1 MIKKYI
7 FNNPGN
13 LIPDPI
19 KQRPFR
25 RKDLGWKIL
34 WYSSSCIWDKELIFL
49 TVSSPV
55 TVGLSAICWDTES
68 SLSGYFWMCFEWLV
82 NSTSYSVKRFVLGL
96 WCQGIQGFVEGG
108 QVYPAHTVSGPC
120 GEVICLTWRY
130 QTACLPLLVIF
141 EHRGQKKQWWH
152 LSWAIMISPYNENVT
167 YCSMT
172 LCGPPQDDE
181 SWGPY
186 VLPKKKKKEKKK
198 HAFYKEGKTWNFL
211 IKSQPVDRHSFW
223 SSTVL
228 CAMGKCQPGW
238 AWHKQQTHLHNLVE
252 WHKRQTQTTDAG
264 KRGWD
269 THPFVVTYL
278 ICTHARANK
287 TSYKAK
293 NSSKLL
299 WLQCAHVTRTIYLC
313 FLGSKVSKWKTS
325 WLSSFLYKKQTTKC
339 TT

>member
-1 MIKKYI
+1 MVTFILSNNDQPLQWKCDLL
-7 FNNPGN
+7 FNDIMWSAPGWWK
-13 LIPDPI
+13 LRPI
-19 KQRPFR
+19 RPA
-25 RKDLGWKIL
+25 
-34 WYSSSCIWDKELIFL
+34 KE
-49 TVSSPV
+49 
-55 TVGLSAICWDTES
+55 
-68 SLSGYFWMCFEWLV
+68 
-82 NSTSYSVKRFVLGL
+82 
-96 WCQGIQGFVEGG
+96 
-108 QVYPAHTVSGPC
+108 
-120 GEVICLTWRY
+120 
-130 QTACLPLLVIF
+130 
-141 EHRGQKKQWWH
+141 
-152 LSWAIMISPYNENVT
+152 
-167 YCSMT
+167 
-172 LCGPPQDDE
+172 
-181 SWGPY
+181 
-186 VLPKKKKKEKKK
+186 KKKKKKK

>member
-1 MIKKYI
+1 MIKYI

-55 TVGLSAICWDTES
+55 TVGSSAICWDTES

-186 VLPKKKKKEKKK
+186 VLPKKKKASFLQRRENVEFADKKS
-198 HAFYKEGKTWNFL
+198 A
-211 IKSQPVDRHSFW
+211 
-223 SSTVL
+223 
-228 CAMGKCQPGW
+228 C
-238 AWHKQQTHLHNLVE
+238 
-252 WHKRQTQTTDAG
+252 RQTFILIFHCTVCNGKMPARMSMTQTA
-264 KRGWD
+264 D
-269 THPFVVTYL
+269 TFT
-278 ICTHARANK
+278 
-287 TSYKAK
+287 
-293 NSSKLL
+293 
-299 WLQCAHVTRTIYLC
+299 Q
-313 FLGSKVSKWKTS
+313 LGRMA
-325 WLSSFLYKKQTTKC
+325 
-339 TT
+339 

>member
-1 MIKKYI
+1 MIRIKKYI

-55 TVGLSAICWDTES
+55 TVGSSAICWDTES

-108 QVYPAHTVSGPC
+108 HVYPAHTVSGHC
-120 GEVICLTWRY
+120 GEVMFNMEVSNSVPPTVGYFWTQR
-130 QTACLPLLVIF
+130 T
-141 EHRGQKKQWWH
+141 KKQWWH
-152 LSWAIMISPYNENVT
+152 LSWAIIISPYNENVT

-186 VLPKKKKKEKKK
+186 VLPKKEKSKLFTKK
-198 HAFYKEGKTWNFL
+198 
-211 IKSQPVDRHSFW
+211 
-223 SSTVL
+223 
-228 CAMGKCQPGW
+228 
-238 AWHKQQTHLHNLVE
+238 
-252 WHKRQTQTTDAG
+252 G
-264 KRGWD
+264 KRG
-269 THPFVVTYL
+269 
-278 ICTHARANK
+278 IC
-287 TSYKAK
+287 
-293 NSSKLL
+293 
-299 WLQCAHVTRTIYLC
+299 WQ
-313 FLGSKVSKWKTS
+313 KVS
-325 WLSSFLYKKQTTKC
+325 LSTDIHFDLPLYCVQWENASQDEHDTNSRHIYTTW
-339 TT
+339 